1 MIANSRCIACILSKQ
16 ERKIRKNS
24 DEQKKKEYI
33 HKVLKILYEYGTKEC
48 APMVEK
54 RIKDI
59 YKEYYEEDVDY
70 VALKHR
76 YNQYMLEKEE
86 EIRAHI
92 QKNND
97 IETCIKYVCAGNY
110 IDFGVANKI
119 DDQLLQGLLDKVN
132 ELKISKKEVAYLE
145 DEIAHAK
152 TLLYITDN
160 CGEIVLDKIFIEELQ
175 NKYKNLQITAMVRGG
190 IASNDATMEDA
201 EEIVQDI
208 MVWLWENREYQVVEI
223 SLRSYLFKSVKNKCL
238 ALIDKNQTKRR
249 FCEHMLATEMQ
260 GVFEDP
266 DFYIAEEL
274 MNQIEKTVSQMPET
288 YRVAFEMSRY
298 QDMTYK
304 EIAEELDVSAKVVD
318 YRIQQALKILRT
330 ELKDYLP
337 LITVI
342 FPYFLTK

>member
-119 DDQLLQGLLDKVN
+119 DDQLLQGQTTAEKSYSIKYS
-132 ELKISKKEVAYLE
+132 LK
-145 DEIAHAK
+145 
-152 TLLYITDN
+152 N
-160 CGEIVLDKIFIEELQ
+160 CKINIKIFKLQ
-175 NKYKNLQITAMVRGG
+175 QWF
-190 IASNDATMEDA
+190 E
-201 EEIVQDI
+201 
-208 MVWLWENREYQVVEI
+208 VE
-223 SLRSYLFKSVKNKCL
+223 
-238 ALIDKNQTKRR
+238 
-249 FCEHMLATEMQ
+249 
-260 GVFEDP
+260 
-266 DFYIAEEL
+266 
-274 MNQIEKTVSQMPET
+274 
-288 YRVAFEMSRY
+288 
-298 QDMTYK
+298 
-304 EIAEELDVSAKVVD
+304 
-318 YRIQQALKILRT
+318 
-330 ELKDYLP
+330 
-337 LITVI
+337 
-342 FPYFLTK
+342 

>member
-70 VALKHR
+70 GALKHR

-92 QKNND
+92 QENND

-132 ELKISKKEVAYLE
+132 ELKISKKEVADGNDMEQL
-145 DEIAHAK
+145 DEAFKATRKVEGKPVAIVMKTVKGKGVSFMENQAGWHGTAPNDEQYAIA
-152 TLLYITDN
+152 
-160 CGEIVLDKIFIEELQ
+160 
-175 NKYKNLQITAMVRGG
+175 
-190 IASNDATMEDA
+190 MEDLKKV
-201 EEIVQDI
+201 EE
-208 MVWLWENREYQVVEI
+208 
-223 SLRSYLFKSVKNKCL
+223 
-238 ALIDKNQTKRR
+238 ALCQK
-249 FCEHMLATEMQ
+249 
-260 GVFEDP
+260 
-266 DFYIAEEL
+266 
-274 MNQIEKTVSQMPET
+274 
-288 YRVAFEMSRY
+288 
-298 QDMTYK
+298 
-304 EIAEELDVSAKVVD
+304 
-318 YRIQQALKILRT
+318 
-330 ELKDYLP
+330 
-337 LITVI
+337 
-342 FPYFLTK
+342 

>member
-97 IETCIKYVCAGNY
+97 IETCIKLSVPEIILILEWQIKLMISYCR
-110 IDFGVANKI
+110 DFWIK
-119 DDQLLQGLLDKVN
+119 
-132 ELKISKKEVAYLE
+132 
-145 DEIAHAK
+145 
-152 TLLYITDN
+152 
-160 CGEIVLDKIFIEELQ
+160 
-175 NKYKNLQITAMVRGG
+175 
-190 IASNDATMEDA
+190 
-201 EEIVQDI
+201 
-208 MVWLWENREYQVVEI
+208 
-223 SLRSYLFKSVKNKCL
+223 
-238 ALIDKNQTKRR
+238 
-249 FCEHMLATEMQ
+249 
-260 GVFEDP
+260 
-266 DFYIAEEL
+266 
-274 MNQIEKTVSQMPET
+274 
-288 YRVAFEMSRY
+288 
-298 QDMTYK
+298 
-304 EIAEELDVSAKVVD
+304 
-318 YRIQQALKILRT
+318 
-330 ELKDYLP
+330 
-337 LITVI
+337 
-342 FPYFLTK
+342 

>member
-1 MIANSRCIACILSKQ
+1 MDKLVVAEDFELYSRM
-16 ERKIRKNS
+16 
-24 DEQKKKEYI
+24 KKGDREAFNALFLKYYS
-33 HKVLKILYEYGTKEC
+33 VLC
-48 APMVEK
+48 AFGK
-54 RIKDI
+54 
-59 YKEYYEEDVDY
+59 YYV
-70 VALKHR
+70 
-76 YNQYMLEKEE
+76 
-86 EIRAHI
+86 
-92 QKNND
+92 
-97 IETCIKYVCAGNY
+97 
-110 IDFGVANKI
+110 
-119 DDQLLQGLLDKVN
+119 
-132 ELKISKKEVAYLE
+132 S
-145 DEIAHAK
+145 
-152 TLLYITDN
+152 
-160 CGEIVLDKIFIEELQ
+160 
-175 NKYKNLQITAMVRGG
+175 
-190 IASNDATMEDA
+190 MEDA

-330 ELKDYLP
+330 E
-337 LITVI
+337 
-342 FPYFLTK
+342 

>member
-1 MIANSRCIACILSKQ
+1 MDKLVVAEDFELYSRM
-16 ERKIRKNS
+16 
-24 DEQKKKEYI
+24 KKGDREAFNALFLKYYS
-33 HKVLKILYEYGTKEC
+33 VLC
-48 APMVEK
+48 AFGK
-54 RIKDI
+54 
-59 YKEYYEEDVDY
+59 YYV
-70 VALKHR
+70 
-76 YNQYMLEKEE
+76 
-86 EIRAHI
+86 
-92 QKNND
+92 
-97 IETCIKYVCAGNY
+97 
-110 IDFGVANKI
+110 
-119 DDQLLQGLLDKVN
+119 
-132 ELKISKKEVAYLE
+132 S
-145 DEIAHAK
+145 
-152 TLLYITDN
+152 
-160 CGEIVLDKIFIEELQ
+160 
-175 NKYKNLQITAMVRGG
+175 
-190 IASNDATMEDA
+190 MEDA

-318 YRIQQALKILRT
+318 YRIQQALKILRI